1 MQSSD
6 YSNHPAFQNLS
17 PEKLELLMQFATGN
31 KPNTPTEMM
40 SYLMGFRKKAQD
52 KGITF
57 EEQESNFI
65 IEQLTASMNPADR
78 QKAQMILQ
86 MIKRRR

>member
-17 PEKLELLMQFATGN
+17 PEKLELLLQFAAGS
-31 KPNTPTEMM
+31 KPNTPAEMM
-40 SYLMGFRKKAQD
+40 SYLMGFRKQAQEQ
-52 KGITF
+52 GITF
-57 EEQESNFI
+57 EEQESDFI

-78 QKAQMILQ
+78 QKAQMLLR